1 MRKFA
6 LAALLLAGCASG
18 GADSRPA
25 ASPAADTTLA
35 HLQTSM
41 TELLERMDVLNDR
54 IARLEAERPVAPASA
69 SPGRATAESGVAAQ
83 SPQERVSGAI
93 QTQRAVAGAT
103 IAENYRNAIV
113 LYGRNRIADARAVF
127 QQVYAADPSGELADN
142 ALFWIGETYF
152 AAKDYVNAM
161 SFYRRVSEEY
171 GDQNKA
177 PDSLYKLALA
187 HEKTGDLALARK
199 ALEEVISR
207 YPYSS
212 PAASAKADL
221 KRIKY

>member
-1 MRKFA
+1 MRKLA
-6 LAALLLAGCASG
+6 LATLLLAGCASG
-18 GADSRPA
+18 GADPRPA
-25 ASPAADTTLA
+25 VPVADTSLA
-35 HLQTSM
+35 DLQTSM

-54 IARLEAERPVAPASA
+54 ITRLEADRAAVPASA
-69 SPGRATAESGVAAQ
+69 LPVQVRAAESGAAAQ
-83 SPQERVSGAI
+83 NPQERASAG
-93 QTQRAVAGAT
+93 QTQRAVVGAT

-113 LYGRNRIADARAVF
+113 LFGRNRIADARAAF
-127 QQVYAADPSGELADN
+127 QQVYAADPAGELADN

-152 AAKDYVNAM
+152 AANDFANAM

-187 HEKTGDLALARK
+187 YEKTGDLALARK

-212 PAASAKADL
+212 PAAAAKAEL